1 MQYCAAQGESEAAM
15 KGLRH
20 NVIEINDTENDNID
34 RILVFLK
41 PQAEKVAITTTR
53 AQATQL
59 IKELDIRKVKS
70 TKRRRIGVT
79 AAAVGGIVILAVLAL
94 MLL

>member
-1 MQYCAAQGESEAAM
+1 M

-70 TKRRRIGVT
+70 TNRRRIGIT
-79 AAAVGGIVILAVLAL
+79 AAAVSAIVALAVLVL

>member
-1 MQYCAAQGESEAAM
+1 M

-59 IKELDIRKVKS
+59 IKELEIKKIKNV
-70 TKRRRIGVT
+70 RRRKIAIG
-79 AAAVGGIVILAVLAL
+79 AAAVLAAAVLVGI
-94 MLL
+94 MVLL